1 MEWNEVASG
10 RQPSVVV
17 MDHHIS
23 VNPNPRIGSAR
34 SESSVGH
41 QEGKGAASTLTTCDA
56 FLGHSGQRDS
66 QPVGGF
72 GSPPSDDDNDCL
84 RRFQRV
90 SDGAPHQSGAAV

>member
-34 SESSVGH
+34 SESSVRGRE
-41 QEGKGAASTLTTCDA
+41 QPRPSRLATPSSVTVDRGTVSRWEV
-56 FLGHSGQRDS
+56 LG
-66 QPVGGF
+66 PL
-72 GSPPSDDDNDCL
+72 PPMMIMIVSDD
-84 RRFQRV
+84 
-90 SDGAPHQSGAAV
+90 SSE